1 MEWSDEKPA
10 ETIDLYV
17 FAGRDGSFTLYED
30 ENTNYNYEKG
40 RYAFN
45 GMLKNR
51 KFNIILVSPTHAQ
64 GLDIDHTVAGKV
76 VKYSGSRVVV
86 KL

>member
-1 MEWSDEKPA
+1 MPEGSLLPLGPEMEWSDEKPA

-40 RYAFN
+40 RYA
-45 GMLKNR
+45 
-51 KFNIILVSPTHAQ
+51 P
-64 GLDIDHTVAGKV
+64 
-76 VKYSGSRVVV
+76 
-86 KL
+86 

>member
-1 MEWSDEKPA
+1 MERR
-10 ETIDLYV
+10 ET
-17 FAGRDGSFTLYED
+17 GRD
-30 ENTNYNYEKG
+30 
-40 RYAFN
+40 RYATIPMTWNEHQHTLTIGARKGTFN

>member
-1 MEWSDEKPA
+1 
-10 ETIDLYV
+10 
-17 FAGRDGSFTLYED
+17 
-30 ENTNYNYEKG
+30 
-40 RYAFN
+40 
-45 GMLKNR
+45 MLKNR

>member
-30 ENTNYNYEKG
+30 ENTNYNYEKTVSSTSSLSV
-40 RYAFN
+40 RH
-45 GMLKNR
+45 MR
-51 KFNIILVSPTHAQ
+51 KALTSTIRLQ
-64 GLDIDHTVAGKV
+64 E
-76 VKYSGSRVVV
+76 R
-86 KL
+86 

>member
-40 RYAFN
+40 RYA
-45 GMLKNR
+45 
-51 KFNIILVSPTHAQ
+51 
-64 GLDIDHTVAGKV
+64 HTVAGKV

>member
-1 MEWSDEKPA
+1 MSSPVVTA
-10 ETIDLYV
+10 ASRSMRTRITLTIG
-17 FAGRDGSFTLYED
+17 AR
-30 ENTNYNYEKG
+30 KG
-40 RYAFN
+40 TFN

>member
-30 ENTNYNYEKG
+30 ENTNYNYENLNF
-40 RYAFN
+40 RLICSDN
-45 GMLKNR
+45 T
-51 KFNIILVSPTHAQ
+51 SC
-64 GLDIDHTVAGKV
+64 
-76 VKYSGSRVVV
+76 
-86 KL
+86 

>member
-40 RYAFN
+40 RYA
-45 GMLKNR
+45 
-51 KFNIILVSPTHAQ
+51 IILVSPTHAQ